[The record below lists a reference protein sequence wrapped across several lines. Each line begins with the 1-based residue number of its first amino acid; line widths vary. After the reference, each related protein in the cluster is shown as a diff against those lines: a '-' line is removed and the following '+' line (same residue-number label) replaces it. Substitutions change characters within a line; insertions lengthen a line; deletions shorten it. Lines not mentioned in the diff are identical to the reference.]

1 MKKKPGSE
9 AVLLAALAFAAH
21 KHRNQR
27 RKDVDASPYI
37 NHPIALAHLLV
48 TEGGVSDTSTLVAAL
63 LHDTV
68 EDTDTTFDEIRA
80 RFGKVVA
87 DVVREV
93 TDDTS
98 LPKGLRKQLQ
108 IDHAPHLSRRAA
120 LVKLAD
126 KTVNLRDLASHPP
139 AGWPLRRKQAYY
151 DWAKAVVDGLPPV
164 NHRLRQAFDQA
175 HAQRPKRAA

>member
-1 MKKKPGSE
+1 M
-9 AVLLAALAFAAH
+9 LLAALEFAAH

-48 TEGGVSDTSTLVAAL
+48 AEGGVSDTLTLVAAL

-68 EDTDTTFDEIRA
+68 EDTDTTYDEIRQ
-80 RFGKVVA
+80 RFGKTVA
-87 DVVREV
+87 DVVLEV

-98 LPKGLRKQLQ
+98 LQKSRRKQLQ
-108 IDHAPHLSRRAA
+108 IEHAPHLSKRAA

-126 KTVNLRDLASHPP
+126 KTINLRDLAEHPP
-139 AGWPLRRKQAYY
+139 AGWPVRRKRQYF
-151 DWAKAVVDGLPPV
+151 DWARAVVDGLPPV
-164 NHRLRQAFDQA
+164 SRKLRQAFDLA
-175 HAQRPKRAA
+175 HARRP